1 MVNIVD
7 PHIKQDN
14 GYHLYKEAKDQDY
27 FIRNKDNNEFQGWC
41 WPGTSHHLNFLFLLV
56 TNPHLHSLSK
66 TCLAVVTLRQWCVYL
81 NGTVVTT

>member
-1 MVNIVD
+1 MSIESNLHVQMVTIVD

-41 WPGTSHHLNFLFLLV
+41 WPGTYNKRKQ
-56 TNPHLHSLSK
+56 NP
-66 TCLAVVTLRQWCVYL
+66 C
-81 NGTVVTT
+81 